1 MGIGGQGISAV
12 AQMAHAAGEV
22 VSGCDQRA
30 SATVRALEQAGIV
43 VRIGHSAE
51 HLDEVDTLVIS
62 PAVPALDPRNPEL
75 LAARQRGL
83 QVMTWQEMLGELMR
97 GKCVLSV
104 SGVHGKGTT
113 TAMLSLMMVDAGLD
127 PTCEIGAVVPRF
139 GANYRMG
146 QGDYFVNEADE
157 FNHNF
162 WHYHPRLAIVTSIEF
177 EHPEFFADYDAFL
190 NAFVHF
196 IRGMDLLGIWELPTT
211 LILNADSPGCLDLRS
226 RLHDWPGRI
235 LTYSLAGE
243 SIMPE
248 PASVEAFA
256 LKLDGETSFRV
267 RTHALTSGVEGE
279 EGDTSFPEDLEI
291 HLQLPGAYNVQNALA
306 ALTAALAVG
315 VDPATIVRSLES
327 FTGTRRRFEIRSQ
340 GPLVLAGEELDLM
353 LVDDYAHH
361 PTAIT
366 ATLEAARRRY
376 PGRRLVAVYQPHMY
390 SRTKTFFAQFLH
402 AFDAADVVII
412 ADIFPARE
420 QDTGLVHARDLV
432 EAMIQLPAF
441 APGKALVV
449 HGGSIEETTGLLQ
462 AMLRSG
468 DMAII
473 MGAGDIYTVT
483 ERLLSSY
490 AKTNAAPS
498 SLFRPP
504 TPFG

>member
-12 AQMAHAAGEV
+12 AQMAHAAGEH

-30 SATVRALEQAGIV
+30 SATVRALEQAGIA

-62 PAVPALDPRNPEL
+62 PAVPALDPHNPEL

-83 QVMTWQEMLGELMR
+83 QIITWQEMLGELMR

-113 TAMLSLMMVDAGLD
+113 TAMLSLMLIDAELD

-139 GANYRMG
+139 GANYRVG

-190 NAFVHF
+190 DAFVHF
-196 IRGMDLLGIWELPTT
+196 IRGMDVLGNWELPPT
-211 LILNADSPGCLDLRS
+211 LILNADSPGCLDLRK
-226 RLHDWPGRI
+226 RLQDWPGRI

-248 PASVEAFA
+248 PANVEAFA

-267 RTHALTSGVEGE
+267 RTRENAEDSA
-279 EGDTSFPEDLEI
+279 FPEDLEI
-291 HLQLPGAYNVQNALA
+291 HLQLPGGYNIQNALA
-306 ALTAALAVG
+306 ALTAARAVG
-315 VDPATIVRSLES
+315 VDPDAIVRSLES
-327 FTGTRRRFEIRSQ
+327 FTGTRRRFEIRWQ
-340 GPLVLAGEELDLM
+340 GPLALAKEVQDVL

-361 PTAIT
+361 PTAI
-366 ATLEAARRRY
+366 AVTLDAARHRY

-420 QDTGLVHARDLV
+420 QDTGLIHTRDLV
-432 EAMIQLPAF
+432 EAMAELPAF
-441 APGKALVV
+441 AQGKAQVLR
-449 HGGSIEETTGLLQ
+449 GGSVKETTELLQ
-462 AMLRSG
+462 TVLRSG

-483 ERLLSSY
+483 EDLLRK
-490 AKTNAAPS
+490 AKTTDTANTTADKAS
-498 SLFRPP
+498 SVSRS
-504 TPFG
+504 

>member
-12 AQMAHAAGEV
+12 AQMAHAAGDA

-30 SATVRALEQAGIV
+30 SATVRALEQAGIA

-51 HLDEVDTLVIS
+51 HLDEIDTLVIS

-75 LAARQRGL
+75 LAAQERGL
-83 QVMTWQEMLGELMR
+83 QIITWQEMLGELMR

-113 TAMLSLMMVDAGLD
+113 TAMLSLMLVDAGLD

-139 GANYRMG
+139 GANYRTG

-177 EHPEFFADYDAFL
+177 EHPEFFADYEAFL

-196 IRGMDLLGIWELPTT
+196 IRGMDLLGNWNLPTT
-211 LILNADSPGCLDLRS
+211 LILNADSPGCLDLRN

-267 RTHALTSGVEGE
+267 RTSGGSAE
-279 EGDTSFPEDLEI
+279 ENSSFPEDLEI

-306 ALTAALAVG
+306 ALTAARAVG
-315 VDPATIVRSLES
+315 VEPATIVRSLES
-327 FTGTRRRFEIRSQ
+327 FTGTRRRFEIRWQ
-340 GPLVLAGEELDLM
+340 GPLALNGEELDLL

-361 PTAIT
+361 PTAIA

-390 SRTKTFFAQFLH
+390 SRTKAFFVQFLH
-402 AFDAADVVII
+402 AFDAADAVII

-420 QDTGLVHARDLV
+420 QDTGLISARDLV
-432 EAMIQLPAF
+432 EAMTQLPAF
-441 APGKALVV
+441 APGKIQIL
-449 HGGSIEETTGLLQ
+449 HGGSVAETTRLLQ
-462 AMLRSG
+462 TVLCSG

-483 ERLLSSY
+483 ESLLST
-490 AKTNAAPS
+490 ATNATKEAGRATNTS
-498 SLFRPP
+498 RS
-504 TPFG
+504 